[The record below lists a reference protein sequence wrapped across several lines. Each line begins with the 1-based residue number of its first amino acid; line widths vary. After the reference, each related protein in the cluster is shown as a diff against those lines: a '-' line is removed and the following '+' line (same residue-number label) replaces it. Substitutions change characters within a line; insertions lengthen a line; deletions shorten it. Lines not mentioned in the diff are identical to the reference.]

1 MDADG
6 NILAKPTARSVTS
19 FESTRKALVD
29 HAELVRRV
37 EAGEK
42 GLDTNLLL
50 CEHALG
56 KVDAASF
63 KTRSAALTD
72 LSKEQTTAIAQIN
85 TDNHFLDLVQKSQ
98 RGSLDDSAKEILALL
113 DAGKTPTAKSRA
125 DSSTWGTV
133 SRFAMKSRN
142 PELAKRAADGLKA
155 AYADNRNA
163 DSYVKGLAE
172 SAAKLATLV
181 ATTKDTEMPAAE
193 RDVKVALLEYEL
205 RLTQPKDFIEKANG
219 LMATV
224 PAAQKE
230 ALEAAVIK
238 ATFEVH
244 VNASRTRDAAA
255 LAESAKALLALIDA
269 GKTPPKALALQVWNT
284 IARHGMGTKDP
295 DLVERAADGFESTG
309 EARVAKHIA
318 TLRKQA
324 AAMRDSTT
332 N

>member
-6 NILAKPTARSVTS
+6 NIVAKPTARSVIS

-29 HAELVRRV
+29 HADLVRRI
-37 EAGEK
+37 ETGEK
-42 GLDTNLLL
+42 GLDSKLLL

-63 KTRSAALTD
+63 KQRSAALTD

-85 TDNHFLDLVQKSQ
+85 LDNHFLALAKKSQ
-98 RGSLDDSAKEILALL
+98 RGNLDESASEILALL

-125 DSSTWGTV
+125 DSSAWSTI

-142 PELAKRAADGLKA
+142 AELAKRAANGLKA
-155 AYADNRNA
+155 AYADNRNS

-172 SAAKLATLV
+172 SADKLATLV
-181 ATTKDTEMPAAE
+181 ATEKNEEIPAAE

-205 RLTQPKDFIEKANG
+205 RLTQPKAFIEKANG

-224 PAAQKE
+224 PATQKE
-230 ALEAAVIK
+230 ALEAAVLK
-238 ATFEVH
+238 ATFETH
-244 VNASRTRDAAA
+244 VNASRTRDAAV

-284 IARHGMGTKDP
+284 VARHGISTKDP

-309 EARVAKHIA
+309 EARVTNHIA
-318 TLRKQA
+318 SLRKQA